1 MRSLS
6 LIEGSV
12 EEEEEETGVSP
23 RKRHLDLCREEDE
36 EINVVKEEE
45 EVSSFDSECSGS
57 IPSSLSSSPRDEKRR
72 RKRKKGRRQRRCEK
86 EENMES
92 LGAERE

>member
-1 MRSLS
+1 MRSLA

-36 EINVVKEEE
+36 EINVVEE